1 MDESKRQVAD
11 NPNLIKN
18 LNTGIVS
25 NTDQDGYRAAVARK
39 RRNKEIKALKQEVC
53 DLKER
58 IIKLEAV
65 MYSDK

>member
-1 MDESKRQVAD
+1 MNESKRQIAD
-11 NPNLIKN
+11 NPHLVKN
-18 LNTGIVS
+18 LNTGIIT
-25 NTDQDGYRAAVARK
+25 NTDKEGYKSALARK
-39 RRNKEIKALKQEVC
+39 KRNREIKELKQEVC